1 MAANEYPVSVPPAHL
16 RIPWWRRALMLGSP
30 VDLDR
35 HNAQAIYMD
44 VAMGNIAFTIV
55 ANFLPVLAVR
65 LGASDLLV
73 GALTGGPF
81 LIAVFISLPIARLA
95 SNTKRLMPNLVWS
108 VFLFRVAFLLFALIP
123 AIFSQHRVEA
133 LVIANLLSGIPY
145 AVANVGF
152 FTMYAYAIQ
161 PEQRAH
167 VMSRRFAIGGLTAML
182 GLLLAGVW
190 LERSPFPV
198 NYEVMFF
205 ICFIISLGSVWYIRR
220 VRLPEGEAQSPT
232 PVASLSWPVLW
243 AQLRKQPR
251 FVYFAICG
259 SSMILTTC
267 MLQPLYPIM
276 LVHRLG
282 ASDGW
287 ISLLLTIYMAI
298 SFLAA
303 MVVDRAIR
311 RWGTRYTLV
320 LTGLGLGVYCFL
332 LALAPSVV
340 FLIPVHVF
348 SGALITGFNVGLS
361 HGLVET
367 CPEENRA
374 DFTAFYLTLVNLVT
388 FAGPLLGSALSTAF
402 GIIAAI
408 MIVGVLR
415 AAAGLLSLKLKY

>member
-1 MAANEYPVSVPPAHL
+1 
-16 RIPWWRRALMLGSP
+16 
-30 VDLDR
+30 
-35 HNAQAIYMD
+35 
-44 VAMGNIAFTIV
+44 
-55 ANFLPVLAVR
+55 
-65 LGASDLLV
+65 
-73 GALTGGPF
+73 
-81 LIAVFISLPIARLA
+81 
-95 SNTKRLMPNLVWS
+95 MPSLVWA
-108 VFLFRVAFLLFALIP
+108 VFLFRVTFLFFALIP
-123 AIFSQHRVEA
+123 AILSHYRVEA
-133 LVIANLLSGIPY
+133 LVFANLLSGIPY
-145 AVANVGF
+145 AMANIGF

-161 PEQRAH
+161 PEQRAR
-167 VMSRRFAIGGLTAML
+167 VMSRRFAIGGLTAMV

-205 ICFIISLGSVWYIRR
+205 VCFIISLGSVWYIRR
-220 VRLPEGEAQSPT
+220 VRFPADGAQPQV

-251 FVYFAICG
+251 FAYFAICG

-276 LVHRLG
+276 LVNRLG

-287 ISLLLTIYMAI
+287 ISLLLTIYMAV

-303 MVVDRAIR
+303 LVVDRAIR

-320 LTGLGLGVYCFL
+320 LTGTGLGVYCFL
-332 LALAPSVV
+332 LAFAPSVT

-348 SGALITGFNVGLS
+348 SGALITGYNVGLS

-374 DFTAFYLTLVNLVT
+374 DFTAFYLTLINFAT

-408 MIVGVLR
+408 MMVGVLR
-415 AAAGLLSLKLKY
+415 AVSGLLSLKLKY